1 MRKTRTNAKPGK
13 LDPMVLE
20 RGERLRESSRLTNSL
35 GHKIIGE
42 LREVMGHGELSPIGA
57 EERLFVLQGL
67 FREFATTLQ
76 DRAEHYMHLVALQ
89 GSKLPY
95 HN

>member
-1 MRKTRTNAKPGK
+1 MRKTRTTAKPGK
-13 LDPMVLE
+13 LNPRVLE
-20 RGERLRESSRLTNSL
+20 LGERLRESSRLTNSF
-35 GHKIIGE
+35 GHRIIAE
-42 LREVMGHGELSPIGA
+42 LRDIMGHGELSPIGA
-57 EERLFVLQGL
+57 EERLLVLQAL
-67 FREFATTLQ
+67 FREFAGALQ

>member
-1 MRKTRTNAKPGK
+1 MRKTRTNAKPRK
-13 LDPMVLE
+13 LDPKVLE
-20 RGERLRESSRLTNSL
+20 HGERLRESSRLTNSL
-35 GHKIIGE
+35 GHRTISE
-42 LREVMGHGELSPIGA
+42 LRDIMGHGELSPVGA
-57 EERLFVLQGL
+57 EERLILLQTL
-67 FREFATTLQ
+67 FREFAGSLQ